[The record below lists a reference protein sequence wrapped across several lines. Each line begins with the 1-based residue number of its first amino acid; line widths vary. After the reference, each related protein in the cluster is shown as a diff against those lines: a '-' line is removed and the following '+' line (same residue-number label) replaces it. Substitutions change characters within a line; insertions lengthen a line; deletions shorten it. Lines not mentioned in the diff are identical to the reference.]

1 MGIECIGNEHGPQ
14 RVPHEF
20 TAVSSTHVEPQ
31 AWVPARQVTP
41 QAPAEH
47 VAMPLVDGQGLQ
59 RVPHV
64 ATSSSAAH
72 DTSFSPVTHR

>member
-1 MGIECIGNEHGPQ
+1 MSHSKSQSRLVHLGIECIGNEHGPQ

-59 RVPHV
+59 RVQHG
-64 ATSSSAAH
+64 
-72 DTSFSPVTHR
+72 RCRR